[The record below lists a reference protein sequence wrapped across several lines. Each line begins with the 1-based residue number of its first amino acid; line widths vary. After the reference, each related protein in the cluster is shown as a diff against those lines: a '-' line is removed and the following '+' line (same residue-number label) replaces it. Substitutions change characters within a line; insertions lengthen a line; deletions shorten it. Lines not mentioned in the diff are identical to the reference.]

1 MLSGQIIL
9 LLFSWSSS
17 KTTSGLEDMN
27 KKTDL
32 HLLILSILLSWK
44 SICFTSLKTIKI
56 SKSYLPFTTSFLL
69 FPWIIISASIRI
81 LVVVLYFTPGFGLF
95 SILNHWKFE
104 QTKFSDTLNAK
115 FTNNSQVH
123 LVNGTV
129 SWKDINRWSYTNPED
144 PTPPPYTLYTGYTL
158 QEYFL
163 GFWTILM
170 VHIYANVL
178 VKIATS
184 NHLRQNCS
192 VLELIVHGFENTNI
206 AIVYKDWDIDSGTV
220 EERRKRRKSV
230 LAEMILTMLVKA
242 AVHSFMAVGPI
253 FLTGIYKNKLNIFF
267 SKNYF
272 LPANKIQER
281 HDFLSKYTGFFQA
294 ELDSLH
300 NINKLCDIVVWLLP
314 TLTILEIGL
323 YILYQMKVNQFY
335 NEIL

>member
-158 QEYFL
+158 QEFFL
-163 GFWTILM
+163 GFWIILM

-253 FLTGIYKNKLNIFF
+253 FLTGIYKK
-267 SKNYF
+267 K
-272 LPANKIQER
+272 
-281 HDFLSKYTGFFQA
+281 T
-294 ELDSLH
+294 
-300 NINKLCDIVVWLLP
+300 
-314 TLTILEIGL
+314 
-323 YILYQMKVNQFY
+323 
-335 NEIL
+335 